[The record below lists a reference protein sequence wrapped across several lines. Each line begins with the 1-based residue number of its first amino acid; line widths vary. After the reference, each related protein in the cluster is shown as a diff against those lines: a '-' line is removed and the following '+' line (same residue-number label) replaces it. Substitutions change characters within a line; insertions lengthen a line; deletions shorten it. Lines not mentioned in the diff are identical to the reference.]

1 MWHFTVYFSVY
12 DGAITPTVEATAVT
26 LASGRVPGCQ
36 AAEAN
41 PGQFKQKKK
50 KSERRV
56 MEGEVDQLGLGR
68 DSHRSGPG
76 TQEAGARVVG
86 SRNQRA
92 RSWEHQVFPLLA

>member
-1 MWHFTVYFSVY
+1 
-12 DGAITPTVEATAVT
+12 
-26 LASGRVPGCQ
+26 
-36 AAEAN
+36 
-41 PGQFKQKKK
+41 
-50 KSERRV
+50 